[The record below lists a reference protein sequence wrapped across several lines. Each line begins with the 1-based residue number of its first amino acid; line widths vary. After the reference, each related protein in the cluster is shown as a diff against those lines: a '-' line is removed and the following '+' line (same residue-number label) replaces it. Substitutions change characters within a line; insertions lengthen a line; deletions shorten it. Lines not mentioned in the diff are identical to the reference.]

1 MITIILFIILNQIC
15 GHNLVVFMLKTLY
28 SCHFL
33 NLVAWRSLLT
43 FSVVIDNL
51 LFVDYRIHTYRS
63 ITCENHISV
72 IFCFSL
78 LYMQRV

>member
-1 MITIILFIILNQIC
+1 MITII
-15 GHNLVVFMLKTLY
+15 FMLKTLY

-51 LFVDYRIHTYRS
+51 LSVDYGIHTYRS
-63 ITCENHISV
+63 ITHENNIPV